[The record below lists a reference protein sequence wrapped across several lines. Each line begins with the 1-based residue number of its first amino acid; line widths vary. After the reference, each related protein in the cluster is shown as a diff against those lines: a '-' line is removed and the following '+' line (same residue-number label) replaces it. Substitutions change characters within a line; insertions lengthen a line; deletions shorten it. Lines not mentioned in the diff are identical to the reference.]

1 MPRKKRERA
10 DNDSPWKEILEA
22 YFPQAIQ
29 FFFPN
34 TAKTIDWTRPHEF
47 LDKEFQKIVR
57 VAETGRL
64 YADKLVK
71 VWDIKGKETWLLI
84 HVEIQAVVD
93 DDFAE
98 RMYAYNH
105 RIYQRF
111 GKHPV
116 SLAILCD
123 NNPKWRPSQY
133 KFKHPD
139 TSFVFKFGIVK
150 LLTYLVRWQELES
163 SDNIFAIV
171 VMAHLKMQE
180 TEKLPQ
186 ERKIWKLWLVRRLYE
201 KGLIQQDIRNLYRFI
216 DWIIILPQ
224 TLEEE
229 FDKDLEKIQQ
239 EETMPYITSYDRY
252 QYKQGQR
259 EIVFSLLQEQFGELP
274 ENVIS
279 DIKALSRPQ
288 LMLLGKAILHFTS
301 IDDLV
306 NWLQANPPLPDDLTD
321 RFV

>member
-1 MPRKKRERA
+1 MPRKKNERA
-10 DNDSPWKEILEA
+10 DNDSPWKEVLEA

-57 VAETGRL
+57 AAETGRL
-64 YADKLVK
+64 YTDKLVK

-84 HVEIQAVVD
+84 HIEVQATVD

-98 RMYAYNH
+98 RMYAYNQ

-123 NNPKWRPSQY
+123 DNPKWCPSQY

-139 TSFVFKFGIVK
+139 TSFVFKFGVVK
-150 LLTYLVRWQELES
+150 LLVYLQHWQDLENS
-163 SDNIFAIV
+163 ENIFAIV
-171 VMAHLKMQE
+171 VMAHLKMQQ

-186 ERKIWKLWLVRRLYE
+186 ERKVWKLWLVRRLYE
-201 KGLIQQDIRNLYRFI
+201 KGLL
-216 DWIIILPQ
+216 
-224 TLEEE
+224 
-229 FDKDLEKIQQ
+229 
-239 EETMPYITSYDRY
+239 
-252 QYKQGQR
+252 
-259 EIVFSLLQEQFGELP
+259 
-274 ENVIS
+274 
-279 DIKALSRPQ
+279 
-288 LMLLGKAILHFTS
+288 
-301 IDDLV
+301 
-306 NWLQANPPLPDDLTD
+306 
-321 RFV
+321 

>member
-1 MPRKKRERA
+1 MTGHVK
-10 DNDSPWKEILEA
+10 S
-22 YFPQAIQ
+22 
-29 FFFPN
+29 
-34 TAKTIDWTRPHEF
+34 EF

-57 VAETGRL
+57 AAETGRL

-71 VWDIKGKETWLLI
+71 VWDIKGQETWLLI
-84 HVEIQAVVD
+84 HVEVQAVVD
-93 DDFAE
+93 DNFAE
-98 RMYAYNH
+98 RMYAYNQ

-123 NNPKWRPSQY
+123 NDPKWRPSQY

-150 LLTYLVRWQELES
+150 LLTYLLRWQELES

-186 ERKIWKLWLVRRLYE
+186 ERKVWKLWLVRQLYE
-201 KGLIQQDIRNLYRFI
+201 KGLQQQDIRNLYRFI
-216 DWIIILPQ
+216 DWIIILPKV
-224 TLEEE
+224 LEEE
-229 FDKDLEKIQQ
+229 FWQDYQTIQQ
-239 EETMPYITSYDRY
+239 EDTMPYITSDKRVEF
-252 QYKQGQR
+252 KLEQR
-259 EIVFSLLQEQFGELP
+259 EIVFSLLQKRVGDVP
-274 ENVIS
+274 ENVIL

-288 LMLLGKAILHFTS
+288 LILLGEAILDFTS

-321 RFV
+321 RFI

>member
-1 MPRKKRERA
+1 MTGHVK
-10 DNDSPWKEILEA
+10 S
-22 YFPQAIQ
+22 
-29 FFFPN
+29 
-34 TAKTIDWTRPHEF
+34 EF

-57 VAETGRL
+57 SAETGRL

-71 VWDIKGKETWLLI
+71 VWDIKGEETWLLI
-84 HVEIQAVVD
+84 HVEVQAVVD

-98 RMYAYNH
+98 RMYAYNQ

-123 NNPKWRPSQY
+123 NNSKWRPSQY

-150 LLTYLVRWQELES
+150 LLTYLARWQELES

-186 ERKIWKLWLVRRLYE
+186 ERKVWKLWLVRQLYE
-201 KGLIQQDIRNLYRFI
+201 KGLQQQDIRNLYRFI
-216 DWIIILPQ
+216 DWIIILPKV
-224 TLEEE
+224 LEEE
-229 FDKDLEKIQQ
+229 FWQDYQTIQQ
-239 EETMPYITSYDRY
+239 EDTMPYITSDKRVEF
-252 QYKQGQR
+252 KLRQR
-259 EIVFSLLQEQFGELP
+259 EIVFSQFQKRLGNLP
-274 ENVIS
+274 ESVIS

-288 LMLLGKAILHFTS
+288 LMLLGEAIFDFTS
-301 IDDLV
+301 IDNLV

-321 RFV
+321 RFI